1 VKEPRKQKPPRSAG
15 PAPNEADL
23 RDAALAHLA
32 RFGTTEAGLRRVLER
47 RVDRWARRAEAEG
60 QAAAALAPARATARA
75 HAATVAKAMVAL
87 GTVDDAAFAASRAR
101 RLARS
106 GRSRRAIAAHLGAK
120 GVGREQAAEALPQD
134 AESEIAAALVQ
145 CRRRRIGPFATGAV
159 EPPAR
164 QKALAALARAGFPRD
179 VAEAALDMAP
189 EEADMRVNALRQG

>member
-1 VKEPRKQKPPRSAG
+1 MKEPWKKPPRPAG
-15 PAPNEADL
+15 PAPSEAEL

-32 RFGTTEAGLRRVLER
+32 RFGTTETGLRRVLER

-60 QAAAALAPARATARA
+60 QAAETLAPARAAARA
-75 HAATVAKAMVAL
+75 HAATVAKSMVAL

-120 GVGREQAAEALPQD
+120 GVGREQAGEALPEG

-145 CRRRRIGPFATGAV
+145 CRRRRIGPFATGPV